1 MRTSVYFI
9 LTFLAL
15 SSCFGA
21 ETKFPSYQAYVKQ
34 FGKSYRTKEY
44 TQREFIYNLNLEK
57 IAQHNEK
64 YLTGEVSYTA
74 GINQFTDLSEEEFQS
89 YIQGKLFTLILFIKN
104 LLAPIFYHARLWVW
118 TPNGHSLE
126 HYDLIWF
133 STYFAHHR

>member
-9 LTFLAL
+9 LAFLAL

-21 ETKFPSYQAYVKQ
+21 ETNFPSYQAYVEQ

-44 TQREFIYNLNLEK
+44 TQREFIYNLNLKK

-74 GINQFTDLSEEEFQS
+74 GINQFTDLSEAEFQS
-89 YIQGKLFTLILFIKN
+89 YIQGKLFIKFKDYSIPNIISRQMN
-104 LLAPIFYHARLWVW
+104 LLGIY
-118 TPNGHSLE
+118 
-126 HYDLIWF
+126 Y
-133 STYFAHHR
+133 